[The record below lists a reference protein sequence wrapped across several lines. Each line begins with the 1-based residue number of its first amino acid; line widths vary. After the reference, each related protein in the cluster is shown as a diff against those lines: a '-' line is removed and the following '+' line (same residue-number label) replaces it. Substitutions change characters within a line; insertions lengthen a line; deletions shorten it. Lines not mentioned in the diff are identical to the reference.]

1 MARNKGTFKFA
12 ATLEVQAA
20 NALDPRGVVN
30 TKAELINKETWPYE
44 GETIY
49 VYNCMQVAVVEEKA
63 VYMLIDPSKILE
75 SDYSGWKKID
85 ASAAT
90 VVEVIDN
97 LLSTNPNAALSAN
110 QGKILDDKISAL
122 STKLTSI
129 FKFKGSKDNLDAIQA
144 IESPETGDVYHNS
157 ANSGEYV
164 YDGTQWEL
172 LGLSIDLEPYAKTV
186 DVTSAINTAKE
197 ELSSTIT
204 ATTADL
210 QSKIDT
216 KVATEAGKSLVADT
230 LIDQITQN
238 KTDIAS
244 LTTTVEGLTTNLA
257 DYKVKSVDSTAS
269 NGVALELS
277 EAGVLKV
284 TADVSALA
292 TKESV
297 DTISTKVENLTA
309 NLKVKDVNTS
319 ASNGVSLSL
328 TDGKVGVSV
337 DVATL
342 TPKVKEN
349 LDLKANEVKIS
360 AAIGGTTDA
369 PNYAADSTVQAVLSG
384 MDSRIKANA
393 DSIKAA
399 VAGGVTAIKKGY
411 GIEVDTTGEGGTTQ
425 PIVSVKVN
433 PDSNIRA
440 TESGLDLVWLE

>member
-12 ATLEVQAA
+12 ATLEVQSA

-172 LGLSIDLEPYAKTV
+172 LGLSIDLELYAKTV

-197 ELSSTIT
+197 ELS
-204 ATTADL
+204 
-210 QSKIDT
+210 
-216 KVATEAGKSLVADT
+216 
-230 LIDQITQN
+230 
-238 KTDIAS
+238 
-244 LTTTVEGLTTNLA
+244 
-257 DYKVKSVDSTAS
+257 
-269 NGVALELS
+269 
-277 EAGVLKV
+277 
-284 TADVSALA
+284 
-292 TKESV
+292 
-297 DTISTKVENLTA
+297 
-309 NLKVKDVNTS
+309 NTP
-319 ASNGVSLSL
+319 L
-328 TDGKVGVSV
+328 
-337 DVATL
+337 
-342 TPKVKEN
+342 
-349 LDLKANEVKIS
+349 
-360 AAIGGTTDA
+360 
-369 PNYAADSTVQAVLSG
+369 
-384 MDSRIKANA
+384 
-393 DSIKAA
+393 
-399 VAGGVTAIKKGY
+399 
-411 GIEVDTTGEGGTTQ
+411 
-425 PIVSVKVN
+425 
-433 PDSNIRA
+433 
-440 TESGLDLVWLE
+440 